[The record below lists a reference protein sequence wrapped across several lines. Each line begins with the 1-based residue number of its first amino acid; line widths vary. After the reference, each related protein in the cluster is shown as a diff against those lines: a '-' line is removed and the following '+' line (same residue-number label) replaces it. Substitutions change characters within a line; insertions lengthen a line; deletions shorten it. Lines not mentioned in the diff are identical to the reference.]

1 MMILILT
8 LLLLLLLLFLGMPVA
23 FSLGIS
29 GIVGMYFTS
38 GFDGVYSLV
47 FTVPYRTAASYTL
60 SVIPMFVLM
69 AQAVSQSGLVGY
81 VFEAARKWLERLP
94 AGMAIAA
101 IFSSAGVAAMSGSS
115 VASAATTASIVI
127 PEMKK
132 SGYKTH
138 VAAGVVTV
146 AGTLAIMIPPS
157 VGLVIYG
164 VITENSIG
172 QMLIA
177 GIIPGIMTA
186 LVYVVG
192 VIVWQKLRPGA
203 MPPVTSQYSWGQRLA
218 SLKPIWPFMVL
229 VFLVIGSIYLGW
241 ATVTE
246 AASVGALGSLVIPI
260 VQGRMGIKDIIP
272 AVVRTLE
279 ITTMIFTIIIGAMI
293 FGYFLTLTQAPSKL
307 ITLISQMNLAPW
319 MVMMLFLLIL
329 GALGL
334 MLDQLAIVLIT
345 LPLMY
350 PVVMDL
356 GYHPIWFGIIVVKVA
371 EIGLIT
377 PPVGMN
383 AYVVS
388 ASTGIPLE
396 KVFQGVGVMLFF
408 ELVTLAL
415 LLAFPALTTWL
426 PSMMYAK

>member
-1 MMILILT
+1 
-8 LLLLLLLLFLGMPVA
+8 
-23 FSLGIS
+23 
-29 GIVGMYFTS
+29 
-38 GFDGVYSLV
+38 
-47 FTVPYRTAASYTL
+47 
-60 SVIPMFVLM
+60 
-69 AQAVSQSGLVGY
+69 
-81 VFEAARKWLERLP
+81 
-94 AGMAIAA
+94 
-101 IFSSAGVAAMSGSS
+101 
-115 VASAATTASIVI
+115 
-127 PEMKK
+127 
-132 SGYKTH
+132 
-138 VAAGVVTV
+138 
-146 AGTLAIMIPPS
+146 MIPPS

>member
-1 MMILILT
+1 MTLILT
-8 LLLLLLLLFLGMPVA
+8 LLLLLFLLFVGMPVA

-47 FTVPYRTAASYTL
+47 YTVPYRTAASYTM

-69 AQAVSQSGLVGY
+69 AQAVSQSGLVGH
-81 VFEAARKWLERLP
+81 VFEAARRWLERLP

-115 VASAATTASIVI
+115 VASAATTASIAI
-127 PEMKK
+127 PEMEK

-186 LVYVVG
+186 LVYVIG
-192 VIVWQKLRPGA
+192 VILWHKLRPDA
-203 MPPVTSQYSWGQRLA
+203 MPPVTSQYSWRQRFQ

-229 VFLVIGSIYLGW
+229 VFLVVGSIYLGW

-246 AASVGALGSLVIPI
+246 AASVGALGAIVIPI
-260 VQGRMGIKDIIP
+260 IQGRMAIKDTIS
-272 AVVRTLE
+272 AVIRTLE
-279 ITTMIFTIIIGAMI
+279 ITTMIFAIVIGAML
-293 FGYFLTLTQAPSKL
+293 FGYFLTMTQAPSKL
-307 ITLISQMNLAPW
+307 ITLISQMNLPSW
-319 MVMMLFLLIL
+319 MVMMFFILIL
-329 GALGL
+329 AALGL

-350 PVVMDL
+350 PVVIDL
-356 GYHPIWFGIIVVKVA
+356 GYHPIWFGIIIVKVA

-388 ASTGIPLE
+388 ASTGIPLD
-396 KVFQGVGVMLFF
+396 KVFRGVGVMLFF
-408 ELVTLAL
+408 ELITLAL
-415 LLAFPALTTWL
+415 LLSFPALSTWL

>member
-1 MMILILT
+1 MILILT
-8 LLLLLLLLFLGMPVA
+8 LVLLLLLLFLGMPVA
-23 FSLGIS
+23 FALGIS

-47 FTVPYRTAASYTL
+47 YTVPYRTAASYTL

-69 AQAVSQSGLVGY
+69 AQAVSQSGLVGH

-138 VAAGVVTV
+138 VATGVVTV

-186 LVYVVG
+186 LIYVAG
-192 VIVWQKLRPGA
+192 VVLWQKLRPGA

-218 SLKPIWPFMVL
+218 SLKPIWPFILL
-229 VFLVIGSIYLGW
+229 VFLVMGSIYLAW

-246 AASVGALGSLVIPI
+246 AASVGALGAIVIPI
-260 VQGRMGIKDIIP
+260 VQGRMRIKDVIP
-272 AVVRTLE
+272 AVIRTLE
-279 ITTMIFTIIIGAMI
+279 ITTMIFTIIIGAML
-293 FGYFLTLTQAPSKL
+293 FGYFLTMTQAPNKL
-307 ITLISQMNLAPW
+307 ITLISEMNLAPW
-319 MVMMLFLLIL
+319 MVMLLFLLIL
-329 GALGL
+329 GVLGL

-356 GYHPIWFGIIVVKVA
+356 GYHPIWFGIICVKVA

-388 ASTGIPLE
+388 ASTGIPLD
-396 KVFQGVGVMLFF
+396 KVFRGVGVMLVF
-408 ELVTLAL
+408 ELITLVL
-415 LLAFPALTTWL
+415 LLSFPALTTWL

>member
-1 MMILILT
+1 MILILT
-8 LLLLLLLLFLGMPVA
+8 LFLLLLLLFLGMPVA

-29 GIVGMYFTS
+29 GIVGMYFTG

-69 AQAVSQSGLVGY
+69 AQAVSQSGLVGH

-260 VQGRMGIKDIIP
+260 IQGRMGIKDIIP

-396 KVFQGVGVMLFF
+396 TVFRGVGVMLFF

-415 LLAFPALTTWL
+415 LLSFPALTTWL

>member
-1 MMILILT
+1 MIVILT

-38 GFDGVYSLV
+38 GFDGAYSLV
-47 FTVPYRTAASYTL
+47 YTVPYRTVASYTM
-60 SVIPMFVLM
+60 SVVPMFILM
-69 AQAVSQSGLVGY
+69 AQAVSQSGIVGD
-81 VFEAARKWLERLP
+81 VFKAARRWLERMP

-101 IFSSAGVAAMSGSS
+101 IFSAAGVAAMSGSS

-177 GIIPGIMTA
+177 GIIPGILTA
-186 LVYVVG
+186 AVYVIG
-192 VIVWQKLRPGA
+192 VILWQKLDPSA
-203 MPPVTSQYSWGQRLA
+203 MPPVTNQYSWAQRFE
-218 SLKPIWPFMVL
+218 SLKTIWPFMIL
-229 VFLVIGSIYLGW
+229 VFLVMGSIYLGW

-246 AASVGALGSLVIPI
+246 AASVGAMGAIVIPL

-272 AVVRTLE
+272 AAIRTLE
-279 ITTMIFTIIIGAMI
+279 VTTMIFTIIIGAML
-293 FGYFLTLTQAPSKL
+293 FGYFLTMTQAPGKL
-307 ITLISQMNLAPW
+307 ITLISQMNLSPW
-319 MVMMLFLLIL
+319 TVMFLFLLIL
-329 GALGL
+329 GVLGL
-334 MLDQLAIVLIT
+334 MLDQIAIVLIT

-350 PVVMDL
+350 PVVVDL
-356 GYHPIWFGIIVVKVA
+356 GFHPIWFGIIVVKVA
-371 EIGLIT
+371 EIGLVT

-388 ASTGIPLE
+388 ASTGIPVD
-396 KVFQGVGVMLFF
+396 KVFRGVGVMLIF
-408 ELVTLAL
+408 ELITLAL
-415 LLAFPALTTWL
+415 LLFFPVLATWL
-426 PSMMYAK
+426 PSMMFAK

>member
-1 MMILILT
+1 MVIIAVLV
-8 LLLLLLLLFLGMPVA
+8 LLLLLLFVGMPVA
-23 FSLGIS
+23 FALGIS

-38 GFDGVYSLV
+38 GFDGVYSLLY
-47 FTVPYRTAASYTL
+47 TVPYRTAASYTMT
-60 SVIPMFVLM
+60 VIPMFVLM
-69 AQAVSQSGLVGY
+69 AQAVSHSGLVGH
-81 VFEAARKWLERLP
+81 VFEAARRWLERLP

-101 IFSSAGVAAMSGSS
+101 ILSSAGVAAMSGSS
-115 VASAATTASIVI
+115 VASAATTASIAI

-177 GIIPGIMTA
+177 GVIPGIMTA
-186 LVYVVG
+186 LVYISG
-192 VIVWQKLRPGA
+192 VILWQKFSPMS
-203 MPPVTSQYSWGQRLA
+203 MPPVTSRYSWAQRFH
-218 SLKPIWPFMVL
+218 SLKPIWPFMALVL
-229 VFLVIGSIYLGW
+229 MVIGSIYLGW

-246 AASVGALGSLVIPI
+246 AASVGALGAIGIPI
-260 VQGRMGIKDIIP
+260 IQGRMAFRDVVP
-272 AVVRTLE
+272 AVIRTLE
-279 ITTMIFTIIIGAMI
+279 ITTMIFAIIIGAMI
-293 FGYFLTLTQAPSKL
+293 FGYFLTMTQTPNRL
-307 ITLISQMNLAPW
+307 ILLISAMNLPAW
-319 MVMMLFLLIL
+319 FVLMLFLAIL
-329 GALGL
+329 MILGL

-350 PVVMDL
+350 PVVIDL

-371 EIGLIT
+371 EIGLVT

-388 ASTGIPLE
+388 ATTGIPLE
-396 KVFQGVGVMLFF
+396 KVFRGVGVMLLF
-408 ELVTLAL
+408 ELITLAL
-415 LLAFPALTTWL
+415 LLSFPVLATWL
-426 PSMMYAK
+426 PSLMLLR

>member
-1 MMILILT
+1 
-8 LLLLLLLLFLGMPVA
+8 
-23 FSLGIS
+23 
-29 GIVGMYFTS
+29 
-38 GFDGVYSLV
+38 
-47 FTVPYRTAASYTL
+47 
-60 SVIPMFVLM
+60 
-69 AQAVSQSGLVGY
+69 
-81 VFEAARKWLERLP
+81 
-94 AGMAIAA
+94 
-101 IFSSAGVAAMSGSS
+101 MSGSS

-186 LVYVVG
+186 LVYVAG
-192 VIVWQKLRPGA
+192 VIVWYKLRPGA

-246 AASVGALGSLVIPI
+246 AASVGALGSIVIPAA
-260 VQGRMGIKDIIP
+260 QGRMRIKDTIP

-293 FGYFLTLTQAPSKL
+293 FGYFLTMTQAPNRL

-319 MVMMLFLLIL
+319 MVMLLFLLIL
-329 GALGL
+329 GVLGL

-350 PVVMDL
+350 PVVVEL

-388 ASTGIPLE
+388 ASTGIPLDM
-396 KVFQGVGVMLFF
+396 VFRGVGVMLIF
-408 ELVTLAL
+408 ELITLAL
-415 LLAFPALTTWL
+415 LLSFPALTTWL